1 MPPEHDHAMLWPPTA
16 GVPTRRSRDP
26 VIRPPFPPFPPFP
39 QAPLRSRSDLG
50 PVSDPDPTAIGGE
63 HDLGRIWPA
72 RSGLALPARP
82 RSGMHARDIDE
93 WASTHHGLITKAASG
108 LSGSAWKR
116 AIRSG
121 RLLAVHPGVARL
133 PGTADTPEQR
143 IAAAVLAASPA
154 GIASHRSATYLW
166 GIPRPATDPVDVIA
180 PRRPALRHL
189 STVRYHRPTDHLHLI
204 PQRRAGIPC
213 TNILRTMPDLGAVDR
228 HAVSGAVGHVLT
240 LGLGVPSGARGHAHR
255 PFEAGTIGGVTALRA
270 AIDDWSIDSRP
281 ADSVLEPAMRRLVSR
296 HRLPPVEFHPIIE
309 GSEVDFRFVGTPVIV
324 ECDGWTFHG
333 LRRGPIRTGSNSRSR
348 CCPDRRRLD
357 HPALHV
363 PRIDGLARIR
373 RPPDLGHPRA
383 LVAGGA
389 TGRRVPPP
397 VFDPGRIESGFR
409 PGPLRIVIPCRFE
422 AGGAVSSS

>member
-1 MPPEHDHAMLWPPTA
+1 
-16 GVPTRRSRDP
+16 
-26 VIRPPFPPFPPFP
+26 
-39 QAPLRSRSDLG
+39 
-50 PVSDPDPTAIGGE
+50 
-63 HDLGRIWPA
+63 
-72 RSGLALPARP
+72 
-82 RSGMHARDIDE
+82 MHERDIDE
-93 WASTHHGLITKAASG
+93 WARTHHGLITKAASG

-133 PGTADTPEQR
+133 PGAADTPEQR

-189 STVRYHRPTDHLHLI
+189 SAVRYHRPTDHLHLI

-213 TNILRTMPDLGAVDR
+213 TNILRTMCDLGAVDR
-228 HAVSGAVGHVLT
+228 HAVSGAVGHALT
-240 LGLGVPSGARGHAHR
+240 LGLATLPALEATLIAHSR
-255 PFEAGTIGGVTALRA
+255 QGRSGVTALRA

-333 LRRGPIRTGSNSRSR
+333 LRRDQFERDRARDAMLIAAGWIILRFTYRAITGTPGSVARRISATLERWSR
-348 CCPDRRRLD
+348 
-357 HPALHV
+357 V
-363 PRIDGLARIR
+363 E
-373 RPPDLGHPRA
+373 PPDA
-383 LVAGGA
+383 A
-389 TGRRVPPP
+389 
-397 VFDPGRIESGFR
+397 
-409 PGPLRIVIPCRFE
+409 
-422 AGGAVSSS
+422 

>member
-1 MPPEHDHAMLWPPTA
+1 
-16 GVPTRRSRDP
+16 
-26 VIRPPFPPFPPFP
+26 
-39 QAPLRSRSDLG
+39 
-50 PVSDPDPTAIGGE
+50 
-63 HDLGRIWPA
+63 
-72 RSGLALPARP
+72 
-82 RSGMHARDIDE
+82 MHERDIDE
-93 WASTHHGLITKAASG
+93 WARTHHGLITKAASG

-133 PGTADTPEQR
+133 PGTSDTPEQR

-213 TNILRTMPDLGAVDR
+213 TNILRTMCDLGAVDR
-228 HAVSGAVGHVLT
+228 HAVSGAVGHALT
-240 LGLGVPSGARGHAHR
+240 LGLATLPALEATLIAHSR
-255 PFEAGTIGGVTALRA
+255 QGRSGVTALRA

-333 LRRGPIRTGSNSRSR
+333 LRRDQFERDRARDAMLIAAGWIILRFTYRAITGTPGSVARRISATLERWSR
-348 CCPDRRRLD
+348 
-357 HPALHV
+357 V
-363 PRIDGLARIR
+363 E
-373 RPPDLGHPRA
+373 PPDA
-383 LVAGGA
+383 A
-389 TGRRVPPP
+389 
-397 VFDPGRIESGFR
+397 
-409 PGPLRIVIPCRFE
+409 
-422 AGGAVSSS
+422 